1 MFRAPV
7 ANPRARERQTG
18 NEGRDGSGWVY
29 TPQLPTPGRSF
40 LFHQREPSP
49 PGRPTSGGASLTG
62 NDSSGEVELDDA
74 STEGCRHHAQ
84 GRQEATCEHDGPA
97 AKAIHTH
104 AAERAWGMG
113 DSS

>member
-1 MFRAPV
+1 MCSEPLLPTHV
-7 ANPRARERQTG
+7 P
-18 NEGRDGSGWVY
+18 GRDRRGTRDGMALGGY

-62 NDSSGEVELDDA
+62 NDPSGEVELDDA

-84 GRQEATCEHDGPA
+84 GRQEATCEHDRPA